1 MLQIILDLTYENYY
15 AEGSYFAIG
24 YWRKIVDNF
33 LQTRITQE
41 SVNGIRD
48 VYCWSSC

>member
-41 SVNGIRD
+41 SRKRN
-48 VYCWSSC
+48 S